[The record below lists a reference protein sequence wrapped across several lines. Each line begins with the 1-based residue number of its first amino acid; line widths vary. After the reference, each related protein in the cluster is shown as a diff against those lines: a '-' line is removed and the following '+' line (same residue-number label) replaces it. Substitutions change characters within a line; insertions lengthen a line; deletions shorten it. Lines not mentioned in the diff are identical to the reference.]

1 MNAKNKNQHNES
13 IVTSAGARPM
23 KTYVDHNGNEWLC
36 DAGVNPSEDFSSQG
50 CWRTDMMAFNR
61 ND

>member
-1 MNAKNKNQHNES
+1 MDTQRNQDNA

-23 KTYVDHNGNEWLC
+23 KVFVDSHGNEWLC
-36 DAGVNPSEDFSSQG
+36 DKNVSTEKDFASQG
-50 CWRTDMMAFNR
+50 CWRTDMMAFGR

>member
-1 MNAKNKNQHNES
+1 MDTQKNHNSS

-23 KTYVDHNGNEWLC
+23 RIFVDSQGNEWLC
-36 DAGVNPSEDFSSQG
+36 DKNVSADKDFASQG
-50 CWRTDMMAFNR
+50 CWRTDMMAFGR